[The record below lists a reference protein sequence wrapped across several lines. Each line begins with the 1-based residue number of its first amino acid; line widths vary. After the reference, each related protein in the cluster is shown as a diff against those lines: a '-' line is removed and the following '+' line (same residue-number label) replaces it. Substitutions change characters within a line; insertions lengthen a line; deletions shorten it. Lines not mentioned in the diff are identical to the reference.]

1 MLITFYGAVNSVTG
15 SCHMITTGTH
25 KILLDCGM
33 YQGGKTL
40 EAQNTADF
48 EFVPS
53 DVECVILSH
62 AHVDHCGRLP
72 LLVKRGFKGPI
83 YCTDATADLLHIML
97 PDCAYIQEK
106 ETEWANRKLLRKGE
120 EPDLEPMYD
129 QNDVNETLKLVKP
142 VLYDQQ
148 IDINESIKI
157 VFNDAGHIL
166 GSAIT
171 ELFVTEGEKT
181 VKVVFSGDI
190 GCTDR
195 PILRDPVKI
204 KKADYVIMEST
215 YGDRLHESNEKS
227 LSELLEIIERTIK
240 RGGDVII
247 PSFAVGRTQ
256 ELIYELNEFY
266 NNNEH
271 YHDFL
276 KDVHVYIDSPM
287 AISTTMV
294 FRRNAQSFDEETR
307 KKILEGDNP
316 LVFPNLPFTKNSA
329 ESMLLNTDPSP
340 KIIIAASGMCDA
352 GRICHHLKH
361 NLWEKRNSIVI
372 VGYQAAGTL
381 GRMLVD
387 GEREVSVLGEKVAV
401 KAEIYNLEGFS
412 GHADMDGL
420 LDWVSGFKT
429 SPTNI
434 FLVHGEDDAKDNLA
448 GLIKNKFGFNCTPI
462 HGITSVDTDEDGS
475 GMTMEEVEEDLVDYE
490 KVCAVRDK
498 ILGIHESI
506 EELLYSAN
514 LAVGEKITSQRLADI
529 ANIVAEL
536 EKGTINLGMAVTE
549 QGRVNVN
556 HSGFS
561 DEAIEKMAA
570 EAAATGEDEF
580 DK

>member
-1 MLITFYGAVNSVTG
+1 
-15 SCHMITTGTH
+15 
-25 KILLDCGM
+25 
-33 YQGGKTL
+33 
-40 EAQNTADF
+40 
-48 EFVPS
+48 
-53 DVECVILSH
+53 
-62 AHVDHCGRLP
+62 
-72 LLVKRGFKGPI
+72 
-83 YCTDATADLLHIML
+83 
-97 PDCAYIQEK
+97 
-106 ETEWANRKLLRKGE
+106 
-120 EPDLEPMYD
+120 
-129 QNDVNETLKLVKP
+129 
-142 VLYDQQ
+142 
-148 IDINESIKI
+148 
-157 VFNDAGHIL
+157 
-166 GSAIT
+166 
-171 ELFVTEGEKT
+171 
-181 VKVVFSGDI
+181 
-190 GCTDR
+190 
-195 PILRDPVKI
+195 
-204 KKADYVIMEST
+204 
-215 YGDRLHESNEKS
+215 
-227 LSELLEIIERTIK
+227 
-240 RGGDVII
+240 
-247 PSFAVGRTQ
+247 VGRTQ

-316 LVFPNLPFTKNSA
+316 LDFPNLHFTKTSA

-387 GEREVSVLGEKVAV
+387 GEKEVSVLGEKVAV

-429 SPTNI
+429 PPTNI

-462 HGITSVDTDEDGS
+462 HGITSIDTDEDGS

-506 EELLYSAN
+506 EDLLYSAN

-561 DEAIEKMAA
+561 DEAIEKMVA
-570 EAAATGEDEF
+570 EAATAGEDEF